1 MQNPRRGPAG
11 QAVLWDL
18 SYTSLGAF
26 PMPLRRRRAH
36 NRSSVCFFSLERHR
50 FVMPALLKTFLVEDS
65 PVIRQNLVAT
75 LEELAPVQVVGQAET
90 QDDAINRL
98 QGEFGDCALVIV
110 DVVLRQ
116 GTGLGVLQQAKLH
129 TPGRSFVVLTNYAT
143 AEISQRSLAFGAARV
158 FDKSNDIDALIDY
171 CHQLAA
177 AAQPPAALPD
187 PPKA

>member
-1 MQNPRRGPAG
+1 
-11 QAVLWDL
+11 
-18 SYTSLGAF
+18 
-26 PMPLRRRRAH
+26 MPLRARLAH
-36 NRSSVCFFSLERHR
+36 NRSSIRSALERHR
-50 FVMPALLKTFLVEDS
+50 PAMPALLKTFLVEDS

-98 QGEFGDCALVIV
+98 QSEFGDCALVIV

-116 GTGLGVLQQAKLH
+116 GTGLGVLQQRKLH

-143 AEISQRSLAFGAARV
+143 AEISQRSLEFGAARV

-177 AAQPPAALPD
+177 ASQPPAD
-187 PPKA
+187 PPEA

>member
-1 MQNPRRGPAG
+1 
-11 QAVLWDL
+11 
-18 SYTSLGAF
+18 
-26 PMPLRRRRAH
+26 MPLRARLAH
-36 NRSSVCFFSLERHR
+36 NRSSIRSALERHR
-50 FVMPALLKTFLVEDS
+50 PAMPALLKTFLVEDS

-98 QGEFGDCALVIV
+98 QSEFGDCALVIV

-116 GTGLGVLQQAKLH
+116 GTGLGVLQQRKLH

-177 AAQPPAALPD
+177 ASQPPAD
-187 PPKA
+187 PPEA

>member
-1 MQNPRRGPAG
+1 MPRRC
-11 QAVLWDL
+11 VN
-18 SYTSLGAF
+18 
-26 PMPLRRRRAH
+26 AH
-36 NRSSVCFFSLERHR
+36 NQSSVCPFLERHR

-90 QDDAINRL
+90 QDDAIDRL
-98 QGEFGDCALVIV
+98 QNEFGDCALVIV

-116 GTGLGVLQQAKLH
+116 GTGLGVLQQSKLH

-177 AAQPPAALPD
+177 SSEPPAALPD
-187 PPKA
+187 LPKA

>member
-1 MQNPRRGPAG
+1 
-11 QAVLWDL
+11 
-18 SYTSLGAF
+18 
-26 PMPLRRRRAH
+26 MPLRARLAH
-36 NRSSVCFFSLERHR
+36 NRSSIHPALERHR
-50 FVMPALLKTFLVEDS
+50 PAMPALLKTFLVEDS

-98 QGEFGDCALVIV
+98 QSEFGDCALVIV

-116 GTGLGVLQQAKLH
+116 GTGLGVLQQRKLH

-143 AEISQRSLAFGAARV
+143 AEISQRSLEFGAARV

-177 AAQPPAALPD
+177 ASQPPAAPAD
-187 PPKA
+187 PPEA